1 MKRQFAGGLTDRGR
15 VQTTGVGLGGIMLV
29 ILTAENRFVPFM
41 LLGWRGN
48 THQANLSLAH
58 DEC

>member
-1 MKRQFAGGLTDRGR
+1 
-15 VQTTGVGLGGIMLV
+15 V